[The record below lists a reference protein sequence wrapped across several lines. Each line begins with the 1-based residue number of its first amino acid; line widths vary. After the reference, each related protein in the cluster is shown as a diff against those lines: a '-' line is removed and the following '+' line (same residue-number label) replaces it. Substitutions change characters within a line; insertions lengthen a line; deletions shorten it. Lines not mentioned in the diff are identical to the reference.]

1 MRAAAVD
8 MSNKSEMENLKT
20 NIVEDEDDYVY
31 RGPKNN
37 TGIFKNSLIL
47 KDLTGYQDEP
57 ETNTKAVNETIEMG
71 TQTIEPPKVQDAETE

>member
-1 MRAAAVD
+1 